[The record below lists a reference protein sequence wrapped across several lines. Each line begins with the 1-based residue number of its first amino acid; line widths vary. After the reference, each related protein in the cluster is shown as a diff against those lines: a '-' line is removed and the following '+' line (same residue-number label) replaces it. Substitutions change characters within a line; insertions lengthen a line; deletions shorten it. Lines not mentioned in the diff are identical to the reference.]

1 MTCCTL
7 GDSKKYTGDVTD
19 CRLLVV
25 DDQPLM
31 LEALKSFFS
40 AEPGFEVIGTAANGR
55 EAVDRCLASDPDVV
69 LMDMK
74 MPVMDGIEATREIA
88 SRSPRS
94 KVLALTTFST
104 LEFVVPALRA
114 GAAGYLVKDARP
126 DEIITAVRQV
136 LDDEIALSPEVA
148 RALADNV
155 ISAPDPQRRR
165 SADDDLRSLLTDREM
180 ETVTLLAQGLSN
192 REIAGQMHV
201 SEGSVKAY
209 LGRVCEKFG
218 VRDRVQALIKAYQS
232 GLVEPEL
239 RDT

>member
-1 MTCCTL
+1 MT
-7 GDSKKYTGDVTD
+7 V
-19 CRLLVV
+19 LVV

-55 EAVDRCLASDPDVV
+55 EAVDRCLAIDPDVV

-74 MPVMDGIEATREIA
+74 MPVMDGIEATREIT

-126 DEIITAVRQV
+126 DEIIDAVNQV
-136 LDDEIALSPEVA
+136 LNDEIALSPAIA

-155 ISAPDPQRRR
+155 ISVPDQQQPAR
-165 SADDDLRSLLTDREM
+165 SADTGLRSLLTDREM

-192 REIAGQMHV
+192 REIAEQMHV

-232 GLVEPEL
+232 GLVDPQL
-239 RDT
+239 RDL

>member
-1 MTCCTL
+1 VHRKNRLC
-7 GDSKKYTGDVTD
+7 GVTD

-74 MPVMDGIEATREIA
+74 MPVMDGIEATREIT

-126 DEIITAVRQV
+126 DEITTAVRQV
-136 LDDEIALSPEVA
+136 LDNEIALSPAIA

-155 ISAPDPQRRR
+155 ISVPDQQSRP
-165 SADDDLRSLLTDREM
+165 ADAGLRSLLTEREM

-192 REIAGQMHV
+192 REIAEQMHV

-232 GLVEPEL
+232 GLVEPQL
-239 RDT
+239 RD

>member
-1 MTCCTL
+1 
-7 GDSKKYTGDVTD
+7 V
-19 CRLLVV
+19 LVV

-40 AEPGFEVIGTAANGR
+40 AEPGFEVIGTASNGR
-55 EAVDRCLASDPDVV
+55 EAVDRCLAIDPDVV

-74 MPVMDGIEATREIA
+74 MPVMDGIEATREIT

-126 DEIITAVRQV
+126 DEIIDAVNQV
-136 LDDEIALSPEVA
+136 RNNEIALSPAIA

-155 ISAPDPQRRR
+155 ISVPDQQQAR
-165 SADDDLRSLLTDREM
+165 SADDGLRSLLTDREM

-192 REIAGQMHV
+192 REIAEQMHV

-232 GLVEPEL
+232 GLVDPQL
-239 RDT
+239 RDL

>member
-1 MTCCTL
+1 
-7 GDSKKYTGDVTD
+7 
-19 CRLLVV
+19 V

-40 AEPGFEVIGTAANGR
+40 AEPGFDVIGTASNGR
-55 EAVDRCLASDPDVV
+55 EAVDRCLVSDPDVV

-74 MPVMDGIEATREIA
+74 MPVMDGIEATREIT

-126 DEIITAVRQV
+126 DEIITAVNQV
-136 LDDEIALSPEVA
+136 LDNEIALSPAIA

-155 ISAPDPQRRR
+155 ISVPDQQQAR
-165 SADDDLRSLLTDREM
+165 SADDALRSLLTDREM

-192 REIAGQMHV
+192 REIAEQMHV

-232 GLVEPEL
+232 GLVDPQL
-239 RDT
+239 RDL

>member
-1 MTCCTL
+1 
-7 GDSKKYTGDVTD
+7 
-19 CRLLVV
+19 
-25 DDQPLM
+25 M

-40 AEPGFEVIGTAANGR
+40 AEPGFEVIATAANGR
-55 EAVDRCLASDPDVV
+55 EAVDRCLAADPDVV

-74 MPVMDGIEATREIA
+74 MPVMDGIEATREIT

-126 DEIITAVRQV
+126 DEIIDAVNQV
-136 LDDEIALSPEVA
+136 LKDELALSPAIA

-155 ISAPDPQRRR
+155 ISVPDQQQAR
-165 SADDDLRSLLTDREM
+165 SADDGLRSLLTDREM

-192 REIAGQMHV
+192 REIAEQMHV

-232 GLVEPEL
+232 GLVDPQL
-239 RDT
+239 RDL

>member
-1 MTCCTL
+1 M
-7 GDSKKYTGDVTD
+7 
-19 CRLLVV
+19 

-40 AEPGFEVIGTAANGR
+40 AEPGFDVIGTASNGR

-74 MPVMDGIEATREIA
+74 MPVMDGIEATREITL
-88 SRSPRS
+88 RSPRS

-126 DEIITAVRQV
+126 DEIITAVHQV
-136 LDDEIALSPEVA
+136 LDNEIALSPAIA

-155 ISAPDPQRRR
+155 ISVPDQQQAR
-165 SADDDLRSLLTDREM
+165 SADDALRSLLTDREM

-192 REIAGQMHV
+192 REIAEQMHV

-232 GLVEPEL
+232 GLVDPQL
-239 RDT
+239 RDL

>member
-1 MTCCTL
+1 M
-7 GDSKKYTGDVTD
+7 
-19 CRLLVV
+19 

-74 MPVMDGIEATREIA
+74 MPVMDGIEATREIT

-126 DEIITAVRQV
+126 DEIITAVHQV
-136 LDDEIALSPEVA
+136 LDNEIALSPAIA

-155 ISAPDPQRRR
+155 ISVPDQQHRP
-165 SADDDLRSLLTDREM
+165 ADDGLRSLLTEREM

-192 REIAGQMHV
+192 REIAEQMHV

-232 GLVEPEL
+232 GLVEPQL
-239 RDT
+239 RD

>member
-1 MTCCTL
+1 M
-7 GDSKKYTGDVTD
+7 
-19 CRLLVV
+19 

-40 AEPGFEVIGTAANGR
+40 AEPGFEVIATASNGR
-55 EAVDRCLASDPDVV
+55 EGVDRCLASDPDVV

-74 MPVMDGIEATREIA
+74 MPVMDGIEATREIT

-126 DEIITAVRQV
+126 DEIIDAVNQV
-136 LDDEIALSPEVA
+136 LNNEIALSPAIA

-155 ISAPDPQRRR
+155 ISVPDQQQER
-165 SADDDLRSLLTDREM
+165 SADDGLRSLLTDREM

-192 REIAGQMHV
+192 REIAEQMHV

-232 GLVEPEL
+232 GLVDPQL
-239 RDT
+239 RDP

>member
-1 MTCCTL
+1 
-7 GDSKKYTGDVTD
+7 
-19 CRLLVV
+19 
-25 DDQPLM
+25 
-31 LEALKSFFS
+31 
-40 AEPGFEVIGTAANGR
+40 
-55 EAVDRCLASDPDVV
+55 VDRCLAIDPDVV

-74 MPVMDGIEATREIA
+74 MPVMDGIEATREIT

-126 DEIITAVRQV
+126 DEIIDAVNQV
-136 LDDEIALSPEVA
+136 LKDELALSPAIA

-155 ISAPDPQRRR
+155 ISVPDQQEAR
-165 SADDDLRSLLTDREM
+165 SADDGLRSLLTDREM

-192 REIAGQMHV
+192 REIAEQMHV

-232 GLVEPEL
+232 GLVDPQL
-239 RDT
+239 RDL

>member
-1 MTCCTL
+1 M
-7 GDSKKYTGDVTD
+7 
-19 CRLLVV
+19 

-40 AEPGFEVIGTAANGR
+40 AEPGFDVIGTASNGR
-55 EAVDRCLASDPDVV
+55 EAVERCLVSDPDVV

-74 MPVMDGIEATREIA
+74 MPVMDGIEATREIT

-126 DEIITAVRQV
+126 DEIITAVHQV
-136 LDDEIALSPEVA
+136 LDNEIALSPAIA

-155 ISAPDPQRRR
+155 ISVPDQQQAR
-165 SADDDLRSLLTDREM
+165 SADDALRSLLTDREM

-192 REIAGQMHV
+192 REIAEQMHV

-232 GLVEPEL
+232 GLVDPQL
-239 RDT
+239 RDL

>member
-1 MTCCTL
+1 M
-7 GDSKKYTGDVTD
+7 
-19 CRLLVV
+19 

-40 AEPGFEVIGTAANGR
+40 AEPGFDVIGTASNGR

-74 MPVMDGIEATREIA
+74 MPVMDGIEATREIT

-126 DEIITAVRQV
+126 DEIITAVHQV
-136 LDDEIALSPEVA
+136 LDNEIALSPAIA

-155 ISAPDPQRRR
+155 ISVPDQQQAR
-165 SADDDLRSLLTDREM
+165 SADDALRSLLTDREM

-192 REIAGQMHV
+192 REIAEQMHV

-218 VRDRVQALIKAYQS
+218 VRDRVQALIKAYQN
-232 GLVEPEL
+232 GLVDPQL
-239 RDT
+239 RDL

>member
-1 MTCCTL
+1 MTDTR
-7 GDSKKYTGDVTD
+7 V
-19 CRLLVV
+19 LVV

-40 AEPGFEVIGTAANGR
+40 AEPGFDVIGTASNGR
-55 EAVDRCLASDPDVV
+55 EAVDRCLVSDPDVV

-74 MPVMDGIEATREIA
+74 MPVMDGIEATREIT

-126 DEIITAVRQV
+126 DEIITAVNQV
-136 LDDEIALSPEVA
+136 LDNEIALSPAIA

-155 ISAPDPQRRR
+155 ISVPDQQQTR
-165 SADDDLRSLLTDREM
+165 SADDALRSLLTDREM

-192 REIAGQMHV
+192 REIAEQMHV

-232 GLVEPEL
+232 GLVDPQL
-239 RDT
+239 RDL

>member
-1 MTCCTL
+1 M
-7 GDSKKYTGDVTD
+7 
-19 CRLLVV
+19 

-40 AEPGFEVIGTAANGR
+40 AEPGFEVIATAANGR
-55 EAVDRCLASDPDVV
+55 EAVDRCLAADPDVV

-74 MPVMDGIEATREIA
+74 MPVMDGIEATREIT

-126 DEIITAVRQV
+126 DEIIDAVSQV
-136 LDDEIALSPEVA
+136 LKDELALSPAIA

-155 ISAPDPQRRR
+155 ISVPDQQQAR
-165 SADDDLRSLLTDREM
+165 SADDGLRSLLTDREM

-192 REIAGQMHV
+192 REIAEQMHV

-232 GLVEPEL
+232 GLVDPQL
-239 RDT
+239 RDL

>member
-1 MTCCTL
+1 M
-7 GDSKKYTGDVTD
+7 SN
-19 CRLLVV
+19 CRVLVI

-55 EAVDRCLASDPDVV
+55 EAVDRCVASDPDVV

-74 MPVMDGIEATREIA
+74 MPVLDGIEATREIT
-88 SRSPRS
+88 SRCPRS

-126 DEIITAVRQV
+126 EEIVTAVHQV
-136 LDDEIALSPEVA
+136 LDNEIALSPAIA

-155 ISAPDPQRRR
+155 ISAPDPQQQRTT
-165 SADDDLRSLLTDREM
+165 DDGLRSLLTDREM
-180 ETVTLLAQGLSN
+180 ETVSLLAQGLSN
-192 REIAGQMHV
+192 REIAEQMFV

-232 GLVEPEL
+232 GLVEPQL
-239 RDT
+239 RD

>member
-1 MTCCTL
+1 M
-7 GDSKKYTGDVTD
+7 TD
-19 CRLLVV
+19 CRVLVV

-55 EAVDRCLASDPDVV
+55 EAVDRCLALDPDVV

-88 SRSPRS
+88 ARSPRS

-126 DEIITAVRQV
+126 DEIITAVHQV
-136 LDDEIALSPEVA
+136 LDNEIALSPAIA

-155 ISAPDPQRRR
+155 ISAPDLQQRH
-165 SADDDLRSLLTDREM
+165 ADDGLRSLLTDREM

-192 REIAGQMHV
+192 REIAEQMHV

-232 GLVEPEL
+232 GLVEPQL
-239 RDT
+239 RD

>member
-1 MTCCTL
+1 
-7 GDSKKYTGDVTD
+7 V
-19 CRLLVV
+19 LVV

-40 AEPGFEVIGTAANGR
+40 AEPGFEVIGTASNGR
-55 EAVDRCLASDPDVV
+55 EAVDRCLAIDPDVV

-74 MPVMDGIEATREIA
+74 MPVMDGIEATREIT

-104 LEFVVPALRA
+104 LESVVPALRA

-126 DEIITAVRQV
+126 DEIIDAVNQV
-136 LDDEIALSPEVA
+136 RNNEIALSPAIA

-155 ISAPDPQRRR
+155 ISVPDQQQAR
-165 SADDDLRSLLTDREM
+165 SADDGLRSLLTDREM

-192 REIAGQMHV
+192 REIAEQMHV

-232 GLVEPEL
+232 GLVDPQL
-239 RDT
+239 RDL

>member
-1 MTCCTL
+1 
-7 GDSKKYTGDVTD
+7 
-19 CRLLVV
+19 
-25 DDQPLM
+25 M

-40 AEPGFEVIGTAANGR
+40 AEPGFDVIGTASNGR
-55 EAVDRCLASDPDVV
+55 EAVDRCLVSDPDVV

-74 MPVMDGIEATREIA
+74 MPVMDGIEATREIT

-126 DEIITAVRQV
+126 DEIITAVHQV
-136 LDDEIALSPEVA
+136 LDNEIALSPAIA

-155 ISAPDPQRRR
+155 ISVPDQQQRP
-165 SADDDLRSLLTDREM
+165 ADDGLRSLLTEREM
-180 ETVTLLAQGLSN
+180 ETVSLLAQGLSN
-192 REIAGQMHV
+192 REIAEQMHV

-232 GLVEPEL
+232 GLVEPQL
-239 RDT
+239 RD

>member
-1 MTCCTL
+1 M
-7 GDSKKYTGDVTD
+7 TD
-19 CRLLVV
+19 CRVLVV

-40 AEPGFEVIGTAANGR
+40 AEPGFEVIGTASNGR
-55 EAVDRCLASDPDVV
+55 EAVDRCLAIDPDVV

-74 MPVMDGIEATREIA
+74 MPVMDGIEATREIT

-126 DEIITAVRQV
+126 DEIIDAVNQV
-136 LDDEIALSPEVA
+136 LADEIALSPAIA

-155 ISAPDPQRRR
+155 ISVPDQQQAR
-165 SADDDLRSLLTDREM
+165 SADDGLRSLLTDREM

-192 REIAGQMHV
+192 REIAEQMHV

-232 GLVEPEL
+232 GLVDPQL
-239 RDT
+239 RDL

>member
-1 MTCCTL
+1 
-7 GDSKKYTGDVTD
+7 
-19 CRLLVV
+19 V

-40 AEPGFEVIGTAANGR
+40 AEPGFDVIGTASNGR

-88 SRSPRS
+88 ARSPRS

-126 DEIITAVRQV
+126 DEIITAVHQV
-136 LDDEIALSPEVA
+136 LDNEIALSPAIA

-155 ISAPDPQRRR
+155 ISVPDQQQAR
-165 SADDDLRSLLTDREM
+165 SADDALRSLLTDREM

-192 REIAGQMHV
+192 REIAEQMHV

-232 GLVEPEL
+232 GLVDPQL
-239 RDT
+239 RDL

>member
-1 MTCCTL
+1 M
-7 GDSKKYTGDVTD
+7 
-19 CRLLVV
+19 

-40 AEPGFEVIGTAANGR
+40 AEPGFDVIGTASNGR
-55 EAVDRCLASDPDVV
+55 EAVDRCLVSDPDVV

-74 MPVMDGIEATREIA
+74 MPVMDGIEATREIT

-126 DEIITAVRQV
+126 DEIITAVNQV
-136 LDDEIALSPEVA
+136 LDNEIALSPAIA

-155 ISAPDPQRRR
+155 ISVPDQQQTR
-165 SADDDLRSLLTDREM
+165 SADDALRSLLTDREM

-192 REIAGQMHV
+192 REIAEQMHV

-232 GLVEPEL
+232 GLVDPQL
-239 RDT
+239 RDL

>member
-1 MTCCTL
+1 M
-7 GDSKKYTGDVTD
+7 
-19 CRLLVV
+19 

-40 AEPGFEVIGTAANGR
+40 AEPGFEVIGTASNGR
-55 EAVDRCLASDPDVV
+55 EAVDRCLAIDPDVV

-74 MPVMDGIEATREIA
+74 MPVMDGIEATREIT

-126 DEIITAVRQV
+126 DEIIDAVNQV
-136 LDDEIALSPEVA
+136 LADEIALSPAIA

-155 ISAPDPQRRR
+155 ISVPDQQQAR
-165 SADDDLRSLLTDREM
+165 SADDGLRSLLTDREM

-192 REIAGQMHV
+192 REIAEQMHV

-232 GLVEPEL
+232 GLVDPQL
-239 RDT
+239 RDL

>member
-1 MTCCTL
+1 M
-7 GDSKKYTGDVTD
+7 TD
-19 CRLLVV
+19 CRVLVV

-55 EAVDRCLASDPDVV
+55 EAVDRCLAIDPDVV

-74 MPVMDGIEATREIA
+74 MPVMDGIEATREIT

-126 DEIITAVRQV
+126 DEIIDAVNQV
-136 LDDEIALSPEVA
+136 LKDELALSPAIA

-155 ISAPDPQRRR
+155 ISVPDQQQAR
-165 SADDDLRSLLTDREM
+165 SADDGLRSLLTDREM

-192 REIAGQMHV
+192 REIAEQMHV

-232 GLVEPEL
+232 GLVDPQL
-239 RDT
+239 RDL

>member
-1 MTCCTL
+1 M
-7 GDSKKYTGDVTD
+7 
-19 CRLLVV
+19 V

-40 AEPGFEVIGTAANGR
+40 AEPGFEVIATASNGR
-55 EAVDRCLASDPDVV
+55 EAVDRCLAVDPDVV

-74 MPVMDGIEATREIA
+74 MPVMDGIEATRVIS

-126 DEIITAVRQV
+126 DEIITAVHQV
-136 LDDEIALSPEVA
+136 LDNEIALSPAIA

-155 ISAPDPQRRR
+155 ISAPDLQQQRR
-165 SADDDLRSLLTDREM
+165 ADDGLRSKLTDREM

-192 REIAGQMHV
+192 REIAEQMHV

-232 GLVEPEL
+232 GLVDPQL
-239 RDT
+239 PD

>member
-1 MTCCTL
+1 
-7 GDSKKYTGDVTD
+7 
-19 CRLLVV
+19 V

-40 AEPGFEVIGTAANGR
+40 AEPGFDVIGTASNGR
-55 EAVDRCLASDPDVV
+55 EAVDRCLVSDPDVV

-74 MPVMDGIEATREIA
+74 MPVMDGIEATREIT

-126 DEIITAVRQV
+126 DEIITAVNQV
-136 LDDEIALSPEVA
+136 LDNEIALSPAIA

-155 ISAPDPQRRR
+155 ISVPDQQQTR
-165 SADDDLRSLLTDREM
+165 SADDALRSLLTDREM

-192 REIAGQMHV
+192 REIAEQMHV

-232 GLVEPEL
+232 GLVDPQL
-239 RDT
+239 RDL

>member
-1 MTCCTL
+1 M
-7 GDSKKYTGDVTD
+7 
-19 CRLLVV
+19 

-40 AEPGFEVIGTAANGR
+40 AEPGFDVIGTASNGR
-55 EAVDRCLASDPDVV
+55 EAVDRCLVSDPDVV

-74 MPVMDGIEATREIA
+74 MPVMDGIEATREIT

-126 DEIITAVRQV
+126 DEIITAVNQV
-136 LDDEIALSPEVA
+136 LDNEIALSPAIA

-155 ISAPDPQRRR
+155 ISVPDQQQAR
-165 SADDDLRSLLTDREM
+165 SADDTLRSLLTDREM

-192 REIAGQMHV
+192 REIAEQMHV

-232 GLVEPEL
+232 GLVDPQL
-239 RDT
+239 RDL

>member
-1 MTCCTL
+1 M
-7 GDSKKYTGDVTD
+7 
-19 CRLLVV
+19 

-40 AEPGFEVIGTAANGR
+40 AEPGFDVIGTASNGR
-55 EAVDRCLASDPDVV
+55 EAVDRCLVSDPDVV

-74 MPVMDGIEATREIA
+74 MPVMDGIEATREIT

-126 DEIITAVRQV
+126 DEIITAVNQV
-136 LDDEIALSPEVA
+136 LDNEIALSPAIA

-155 ISAPDPQRRR
+155 ISVPDQQQAR
-165 SADDDLRSLLTDREM
+165 SADDALRSLLTEREM

-192 REIAGQMHV
+192 REIAEQMHV

-232 GLVEPEL
+232 GLVDPQL
-239 RDT
+239 RDL

>member
-1 MTCCTL
+1 M
-7 GDSKKYTGDVTD
+7 
-19 CRLLVV
+19 

-55 EAVDRCLASDPDVV
+55 EAVDRCLAIDPDVV

-74 MPVMDGIEATREIA
+74 MPVMDGIEATREIT

-126 DEIITAVRQV
+126 DEIIDAVNQV
-136 LDDEIALSPEVA
+136 LNDEIALSPPT
-148 RALADNV
+148 
-155 ISAPDPQRRR
+155 APAAAGPVRR
-165 SADDDLRSLLTDREM
+165 
-180 ETVTLLAQGLSN
+180 
-192 REIAGQMHV
+192 
-201 SEGSVKAY
+201 
-209 LGRVCEKFG
+209 
-218 VRDRVQALIKAYQS
+218 
-232 GLVEPEL
+232 
-239 RDT
+239 

>member
-1 MTCCTL
+1 M
-7 GDSKKYTGDVTD
+7 TD
-19 CRLLVV
+19 CRVLVV

-40 AEPGFEVIGTAANGR
+40 AEPGFDVIGTASNGR

-74 MPVMDGIEATREIA
+74 MPVMDGIEATREIT

-126 DEIITAVRQV
+126 DEIITAVHQV
-136 LDDEIALSPEVA
+136 LDNEIALSPAIA

-155 ISAPDPQRRR
+155 ISVPDQQQAR
-165 SADDDLRSLLTDREM
+165 SADDALRSLLTDREM

-192 REIAGQMHV
+192 REIAEQMHV

-232 GLVEPEL
+232 GLVDPQL
-239 RDT
+239 RDL

>member
-1 MTCCTL
+1 M
-7 GDSKKYTGDVTD
+7 
-19 CRLLVV
+19 

-40 AEPGFEVIGTAANGR
+40 AEPGFEVIATAANGR
-55 EAVDRCLASDPDVV
+55 EAVDRCLAADPDVV

-74 MPVMDGIEATREIA
+74 MPVMDGIEATREIT

-126 DEIITAVRQV
+126 DEIIDAVNQV
-136 LDDEIALSPEVA
+136 LKDELALSPAIA

-155 ISAPDPQRRR
+155 ISVPDQQQAR
-165 SADDDLRSLLTDREM
+165 SADDGLRSLLTDREM
-180 ETVTLLAQGLSN
+180 ETLTLLAQGLSN
-192 REIAGQMHV
+192 REIAEQMHV

-232 GLVEPEL
+232 GLVDPQL
-239 RDT
+239 RDL

>member
-1 MTCCTL
+1 MR
-7 GDSKKYTGDVTD
+7 VTD
-19 CRLLVV
+19 CRVLVV

-40 AEPGFEVIGTAANGR
+40 AEPGFEVIATASNGR

-74 MPVMDGIEATREIA
+74 MPVMDGIDATREIT

-136 LDDEIALSPEVA
+136 LDDEIALSPAIA

-155 ISAPDPQRRR
+155 ISVPGQQQARP
-165 SADDDLRSLLTDREM
+165 ADNGLRSRLTDREM

-192 REIAGQMHV
+192 REIAEQMHV

-218 VRDRVQALIKAYQS
+218 VRDRVQALIKAYQY
-232 GLVEPEL
+232 GLVEPQL
-239 RDT
+239 RDI

>member
-1 MTCCTL
+1 MTDTR
-7 GDSKKYTGDVTD
+7 V
-19 CRLLVV
+19 LVV

-40 AEPGFEVIGTAANGR
+40 AEPGFDVIGTASNGR
-55 EAVDRCLASDPDVV
+55 EAVDRCLVSDPDVV

-74 MPVMDGIEATREIA
+74 MPVMDGIEATREIT

-126 DEIITAVRQV
+126 DEIITAVNQV
-136 LDDEIALSPEVA
+136 LDNEIALSPAIA

-155 ISAPDPQRRR
+155 ISVPDQQQAR
-165 SADDDLRSLLTDREM
+165 SADDTLRSLLTDREM

-192 REIAGQMHV
+192 REIAEQMHV

-232 GLVEPEL
+232 GLVDPQL
-239 RDT
+239 RDL

>member
-1 MTCCTL
+1 MTDTR
-7 GDSKKYTGDVTD
+7 V
-19 CRLLVV
+19 LVV

-40 AEPGFEVIGTAANGR
+40 AEPGFDVIGTASNGR
-55 EAVDRCLASDPDVV
+55 EAVDRCLVSDPDVV

-74 MPVMDGIEATREIA
+74 MPVMDGIEATREIT

-126 DEIITAVRQV
+126 DEIITAVNQV
-136 LDDEIALSPEVA
+136 LDNEIALSPAIA

-155 ISAPDPQRRR
+155 ISVPDQQQAR
-165 SADDDLRSLLTDREM
+165 SADDALRSLLTDREM

-192 REIAGQMHV
+192 REIAEQMHV

-232 GLVEPEL
+232 GLVDPQL
-239 RDT
+239 RDL

>member
-1 MTCCTL
+1 M
-7 GDSKKYTGDVTD
+7 TD

-74 MPVMDGIEATREIA
+74 MPVMDGIEATREIT

-126 DEIITAVRQV
+126 DEIITAVHQV
-136 LDDEIALSPEVA
+136 LDNEIALSPTIA

-155 ISAPDPQRRR
+155 ISVPDQQHRP
-165 SADDDLRSLLTDREM
+165 ADDGLRSLLTEREM

-192 REIAGQMHV
+192 REIAEQMHV

-232 GLVEPEL
+232 GLVEPQL
-239 RDT
+239 RD

>member
-1 MTCCTL
+1 M
-7 GDSKKYTGDVTD
+7 TD
-19 CRLLVV
+19 CRVLVV

-40 AEPGFEVIGTAANGR
+40 AEPGFEVIATAANGR
-55 EAVDRCLASDPDVV
+55 EAVDRCLAADPDVV

-74 MPVMDGIEATREIA
+74 MPVMDGIEATREIT

-126 DEIITAVRQV
+126 DEIIDAVSQV
-136 LDDEIALSPEVA
+136 LKDELALSPAIA

-155 ISAPDPQRRR
+155 ISVPDQQQAR
-165 SADDDLRSLLTDREM
+165 SADDGLRSLLTDREM

-192 REIAGQMHV
+192 REIAEQMHV

-232 GLVEPEL
+232 GLVDPQL
-239 RDT
+239 RDL

>member
-1 MTCCTL
+1 M
-7 GDSKKYTGDVTD
+7 TD
-19 CRLLVV
+19 CRVLVV

-40 AEPGFEVIGTAANGR
+40 AEPGFEVIATAANGR
-55 EAVDRCLASDPDVV
+55 EAVDRCLAADPDVV

-74 MPVMDGIEATREIA
+74 MPVMDGIEATREIT

-126 DEIITAVRQV
+126 DEIIDAVNQV
-136 LDDEIALSPEVA
+136 LKDELALSPAIA

-155 ISAPDPQRRR
+155 ISVPDQQQAR
-165 SADDDLRSLLTDREM
+165 SADDGLRSLLTEREM

-192 REIAGQMHV
+192 REIAEQMHV

-232 GLVEPEL
+232 GLVDPQL
-239 RDT
+239 RDL

>member
-1 MTCCTL
+1 M
-7 GDSKKYTGDVTD
+7 
-19 CRLLVV
+19 

-40 AEPGFEVIGTAANGR
+40 AEPGFEVIGTASNGR

-74 MPVMDGIEATREIA
+74 MPVMDGIEATREIT

-126 DEIITAVRQV
+126 DEIITAVHQV
-136 LDDEIALSPEVA
+136 LDNEIALSPAIA

-155 ISAPDPQRRR
+155 ISVPDQQQSR
-165 SADDDLRSLLTDREM
+165 SADDALRSLLTDREM

-192 REIAGQMHV
+192 REIAEQMHV

-218 VRDRVQALIKAYQS
+218 VRDRVQALIKAYQN
-232 GLVEPEL
+232 GLVDPQL
-239 RDT
+239 RDL

>member
-1 MTCCTL
+1 MTDTR
-7 GDSKKYTGDVTD
+7 V
-19 CRLLVV
+19 LVV

-40 AEPGFEVIGTAANGR
+40 AEPGFDVIGTASNGR
-55 EAVDRCLASDPDVV
+55 EAVDRCLVSDPDVV

-74 MPVMDGIEATREIA
+74 MPVMDGIEATREIT

-126 DEIITAVRQV
+126 DEIITAVHQV
-136 LDDEIALSPEVA
+136 LDNEIALSPAIA

-155 ISAPDPQRRR
+155 ISVPDQQQAR
-165 SADDDLRSLLTDREM
+165 SVDDTLRSLLTDREM

-192 REIAGQMHV
+192 REIAEQMHV

-232 GLVEPEL
+232 GLVDPQL
-239 RDT
+239 RDL